1 MNINNPN
8 AMLLKRVSPCGQIG
22 QNVLQLAEAVLSQET
37 EPIFAL
43 MRSTNKQ
50 LHAMHTPA
58 HGLLGLSGRHAVLH
72 VVAVILIETEFTLAL
87 ANVKNKQ

>member
-8 AMLLKRVSPCGQIG
+8 AMLLKRVSLCGQIG

-37 EPIFAL
+37 DPIFAL